1 MLAILYLALA
11 LFFGDRLRRLLL
23 PPAREI
29 YVSLTTRGVSD
40 LPAWLFDLPAAAMMG
55 LPPAMWLTYAAGYL
69 SAKIPGLGTLANP
82 LLPANI
88 IAMPMLFILALAM
101 TGRLRERA
109 ASLQLRPRPDTAPPS
124 DPSERPADRFLRQS
138 AGYFLVLA
146 AFLLF
151 GSWMMRT
158 SLYIDDGQLHAG
170 YSVFSD
176 FAPHTALISSFARG
190 ANFPTWYPHFPM
202 DGIRYH
208 FLFYFLC
215 GNLDFLGLPLDW
227 AINLPSLVGLGSFC
241 ALLVL
246 LGVLLTGRRP
256 AYFAAPALLFLRSSF
271 GVFTFIRDRRAEGA
285 SLVEAIRAIGQSTV
299 FVGNTLHEDWGLY
312 AVNVYANQRHL
323 LFGAALLLLLLFL
336 FLPLLRAG
344 LRPLHP
350 EDGRRPRL
358 LRTDAW
364 LPPSARMLGAALLIV
379 IGMPY
384 LHGSVLITFLLI
396 LAPLA
401 VFSTGRLA
409 HLLVA
414 AAGIASAALQARFF
428 AGGVNEAASF
438 SWQFGF
444 LADPPTLWGVL
455 GYCIELYGA
464 AFLLMLILPWV
475 QPGRFRTVAAAAFL
489 IPFGFAFF
497 ISLTPDVTVNHKY
510 LILSAAL
517 SNILIVDLVARVWEK
532 PRNLQRARRVDLEEG
547 RAAGTPTLWGMPA
560 LRARLEATRIG
571 RIALEHKSR
580 IRSAWIVIRR
590 GAAVLLAF
598 LLIATGIADLWVYT
612 QVNRNTVAM
621 DLNSPLVTWVRENTR
636 PDEVFLT
643 EPLAFNDFFYSGRMV
658 YYGHAYY
665 AWSAGH
671 DTAARDKQYRLLL
684 DGCDGDYNLFRALC
698 LEEGVS
704 YLLVTD
710 TMRKDK
716 SNGYNDAFFA
726 ANFPVLARF
735 PDKDNATVYD
745 LR

>member
-1 MLAILYLALA
+1 
-11 LFFGDRLRRLLL
+11 
-23 PPAREI
+23 
-29 YVSLTTRGVSD
+29 
-40 LPAWLFDLPAAAMMG
+40 
-55 LPPAMWLTYAAGYL
+55 
-69 SAKIPGLGTLANP
+69 
-82 LLPANI
+82 
-88 IAMPMLFILALAM
+88 
-101 TGRLRERA
+101 
-109 ASLQLRPRPDTAPPS
+109 
-124 DPSERPADRFLRQS
+124 
-138 AGYFLVLA
+138 
-146 AFLLF
+146 
-151 GSWMMRT
+151 
-158 SLYIDDGQLHAG
+158 
-170 YSVFSD
+170 
-176 FAPHTALISSFARG
+176 
-190 ANFPTWYPHFPM
+190 
-202 DGIRYH
+202 
-208 FLFYFLC
+208 
-215 GNLDFLGLPLDW
+215 
-227 AINLPSLVGLGSFC
+227 
-241 ALLVL
+241 
-246 LGVLLTGRRP
+246 
-256 AYFAAPALLFLRSSF
+256 
-271 GVFTFIRDRRAEGA
+271 
-285 SLVEAIRAIGQSTV
+285 
-299 FVGNTLHEDWGLY
+299 
-312 AVNVYANQRHL
+312 
-323 LFGAALLLLLLFL
+323 
-336 FLPLLRAG
+336 
-344 LRPLHP
+344 
-350 EDGRRPRL
+350 
-358 LRTDAW
+358 
-364 LPPSARMLGAALLIV
+364 MLGAALLIV

-384 LHGSVLITFLLI
+384 LDGSVLLSFLLI

-428 AGGVNEAASF
+428 AGGVNEVASF

-547 RAAGTPTLWGMPA
+547 RAAGAPTLWGMPA

-580 IRSAWIVIRR
+580 IRSAWIVVRR

-598 LLIATGIADLWVYT
+598 LLIAPGIADLWVYARI
-612 QVNRNTVAM
+612 NRNTVTM

-643 EPLAFNDFFYSGRMV
+643 EPLAFDEFFYSGRMV

-671 DTAARDKQYRLLL
+671 DTAARDKQYRKLLN
-684 DGCDGDYNLFRALC
+684 GYDGDYNQFRALC
-698 LEEGVS
+698 LEEGIS

-710 TMRKDK
+710 TMRKDRN
-716 SNGYNDAFFA
+716 NGYNDAFFT

-735 PDKDNATVYD
+735 PDKDNATIYD